1 MSEELISRL
10 ETHFRLRPSAS
21 GLMLPPDP
29 TEHELSPDGLVYGR
43 PVRQAAVLVPVFR
56 PKNGQPA
63 RIMLTLRSAQLR
75 QHAGQVSFPGG
86 ASDPGDEGPIGTAL
100 RETWEETQLPT
111 DAVEVVG
118 TLPGLILPSAFHV
131 TPVVG
136 LIEPGPLPSPS
147 PGEVEEIFYVPA
159 DILLDPA
166 NYRLASMQFQGRE
179 RQFMEMHYDRFRI
192 WGATATILHHLAT
205 RLHTPLEN
213 P

>member
-1 MSEELISRL
+1 MSQELISRL
-10 ETHFRLRPSAS
+10 ESHFQLRPSAS

-29 TEHELSPDGLVYGR
+29 ADHTLSPDGLVHGR

-56 PKNGQPA
+56 PKGDQPA
-63 RIMLTLRSAQLR
+63 QIMLTLRSANLR

-86 ASDPGDEGPIGTAL
+86 ATDPGDDGPIATAL
-100 RETWEETQLPT
+100 RETWEETQLPQ

-118 TLPGLILPSAFHV
+118 TLPGLILPTAFHV

-147 PGEVEEIFYVPA
+147 PGEVAEIFYVPA
-159 DILLDPA
+159 NILMDPD
-166 NYRLASMQFQGRE
+166 NYRLVSMKIQGQD

-192 WGATATILHHLAT
+192 WGATAAILHHLAVQLNPT
-205 RLHTPLEN
+205 TETP
-213 P
+213 